1 MLPFEKLSKDLKSA
15 GLKGIV
21 NQVDR
26 SFLEYS
32 EDEDPKPMDTIG
44 NLVDK
49 LSIVNNKMFWNQ
61 ELLYQTRRESAE
73 AFEAKWRNDLSGLH
87 SVLKRCLDLNTQRAR
102 LMDEIDQKLV
112 GVLKGDIP
120 PDDLQAPQHKSY

>member
-1 MLPFEKLSKDLKSA
+1 MLPFEKLANDLKSA
-15 GLKGIV
+15 GLSAITD
-21 NQVDR
+21 QIDR

-32 EDEDPKPMDTIG
+32 ENEDPKPMDTIG

-61 ELLYQTRRESAE
+61 ELLYQTRRESPE
-73 AFEAKWRNDLSGLH
+73 AFEAKWCNDLAGLH
-87 SVLKRCLDLNTQRAR
+87 GVLKRCLDLNTQRAR

-112 GVLKGDIP
+112 SALKGDTP
-120 PDDLQAPQHKSY
+120 PNDLLAPQSKTY